1 MSDLKILKHSKDI
14 DIDIDS
20 IFERK
25 IELGAVIQFNLLQ
38 KVLEEFIKRQKSM
51 DDRITD
57 LDTKISFI
65 STGGNEFDLLLQT
78 TENDYNPKFNEGT
91 DKNKDF
97 EKNVLDKFNNENNNL
112 NDNNDKNKD
121 IDINKDNIDFIND
134 EKELTTADNKQTN
147 LYKRLVSRIDRLE
160 YMYREMIKLM
170 KKSNNEMKLS
180 FIDLKTK
187 SLRDHKNNENKINE
201 ISQKLSDIN
210 IFELIKGDNT
220 HNENDNTLINSLEQ
234 KLSERINSLEEK
246 NKSNDDS
253 IYRLKKDFVNLKN
266 LTENISRLTSN
277 NQENYLSLTK
287 DIDSKIKALNTK
299 IDEEINKVKD
309 ICNNNYNENK
319 NEILNKYNELNNR
332 ISNLNNDLNSFNN
345 KINSITQQLGNEK
358 IDELNKE
365 LKNYINNSISDT
377 ENFFKSIINNLNIDD
392 IENNISK
399 IQEELNQNK
408 LLKNDIDLIN
418 NKISDSIEKKL
429 AELDQKV
436 DAQSTDIN
444 MCNDTCNKTVKMVEY
459 LSGQVIETYQPGL
472 DKDGKIGNLNYN
484 NLIKQN
490 VDMTS
495 YMTKELF
502 IEERN
507 KIIKKI
513 EKTLE
518 IESGNYSFIKKLEEK
533 IKSSASENDL
543 KDMEQCLINMLEELN
558 LNLSKK
564 YLDKNEALKS
574 FKYIELQLK
583 QIIETSEMNN
593 KEADNWMLAK
603 KPINSYVCASCES
616 YLGELKNKNIF
627 LPWNKIPLR
636 EEKKYRMGQGFSK
649 MLQLVNMDLLKNADR
664 INNDLTI
671 KDYIEKEKD
680 DDKKVQE
687 NKKLPKIKSQM
698 SLSNLNNNYSMIQHT
713 NDSVEHI
720 DYGLNNSADNVEPVI
735 SQNKKDKNKN
745 HMNSSC
751 YNKMSERDINSIKNV
766 GMKTNYKK
774 INFGFNRTA
783 NSQEPHIMKIVKK
796 LKK

>member
-1 MSDLKILKHSKDI
+1 MSNLKILKHSK

-38 KVLEEFIKRQKSM
+38 KILEEFIKRQKSM
-51 DDRITD
+51 DDKITD
-57 LDTKISFI
+57 LDTKISFL

-78 TENDYNPKFNEGT
+78 SEEDYNLKINEGT
-91 DKNKDF
+91 DKNKDI
-97 EKNVLDKFNNENNNL
+97 ERNILDKVNDENNNQ
-112 NDNNDKNKD
+112 NIDKNKD
-121 IDINKDNIDFIND
+121 IDIDKGNNDFIYD
-134 EKELTTADNKQTN
+134 EKEVTTSDNKHTN
-147 LYKRLVSRIDRLE
+147 LYKKLVSRIDRLE
-160 YMYREMIKLM
+160 YMHREMIKLM

-187 SLRDHKNNENKINE
+187 SQRDHKNNENKINE

-210 IFELIKGDNT
+210 IFDMFKGDNT
-220 HNENDNTLINSLEQ
+220 HNENDKELLNSLEQ
-234 KLSERINSLEEK
+234 KLSERMDNLEEK
-246 NKSNDDS
+246 NKLNDDS

-277 NQENYLSLTK
+277 NQENYLSLSK

-299 IDEEINKVKD
+299 IDEEVNKVKD

-319 NEILNKYNELNNR
+319 NETLKKYNELNNK
-332 ISNLNNDLNSFNN
+332 ISILMGDFNSFDT
-345 KINSITQQLGNEK
+345 KINSMNQLRLGNEK
-358 IDELNKE
+358 IEELNNA
-365 LKNYINNSISDT
+365 LKKYINKSISDT
-377 ENFFKSIINNLNIDD
+377 EKYLKSIINDLNIDE
-392 IENNISK
+392 IKKNISK

-418 NKISDSIEKKL
+418 NKITDTIEKKL

-459 LSGQVIETYQPGL
+459 LSGQVLQTYQPDL
-472 DKDGKIGNLNYN
+472 DKDGKNGILNYN

-490 VDMTS
+490 MDMTS

-543 KDMEQCLINMLEELN
+543 KDMEQCLINMLEELK

-564 YLDKNEALKS
+564 YLDKNDAQKS

-583 QIIETSEMNN
+583 QIIEASETNN

-627 LPWNKIPLR
+627 LPWNKIPIR

-671 KDYIEKEKD
+671 KDNIEKD

-687 NKKLPKIKSQM
+687 NKKLPKIRSQM
-698 SLSNLNNNYSMIQHT
+698 SLSNLYNNYSMIQQT

-720 DYGLNNSADNVEPVI
+720 DYGLNNSADNVEPVT
-735 SQNKKDKNKN
+735 SENKKDKNKN

-751 YNKMSERDINSIKNV
+751 YNKMSERDINNIKNV

-774 INFGFNRTA
+774 MNYGFNKTA
-783 NSQEPHIMKIVKK
+783 NTQEPHIMKIVKK
-796 LKK
+796 VKK

>member
-1 MSDLKILKHSKDI
+1 MSNLKILKHSK

-38 KVLEEFIKRQKSM
+38 KILEEFIKRQKSM
-51 DDRITD
+51 DDKITD
-57 LDTKISFI
+57 LDTKISFL

-78 TENDYNPKFNEGT
+78 SEEDYNLKINEGT
-91 DKNKDF
+91 DKNKDI
-97 EKNVLDKFNNENNNL
+97 ERNILDKVNDENNNQ
-112 NDNNDKNKD
+112 NIDKNKD
-121 IDINKDNIDFIND
+121 IDIDKGNNDFIYD
-134 EKELTTADNKQTN
+134 EKEVTTTDNKHTN
-147 LYKRLVSRIDRLE
+147 LYKKLVSRIDRLE
-160 YMYREMIKLM
+160 YMHREMIKLM

-187 SLRDHKNNENKINE
+187 SQRDHKNNENKINE

-210 IFELIKGDNT
+210 IFDMFKGDNT
-220 HNENDNTLINSLEQ
+220 HNENDKELLNSLEQ
-234 KLSERINSLEEK
+234 KLSERMDNLEEK
-246 NKSNDDS
+246 NKLNDDS

-277 NQENYLSLTK
+277 NQENYLSLSK

-299 IDEEINKVKD
+299 IDEEVNKVKD

-319 NEILNKYNELNNR
+319 NETLKKYNELNNK
-332 ISNLNNDLNSFNN
+332 ISILMGDFNSFDT
-345 KINSITQQLGNEK
+345 KINSMNQLRLGNEK
-358 IDELNKE
+358 IEELNNA
-365 LKNYINNSISDT
+365 LKKYINKSISDT
-377 ENFFKSIINNLNIDD
+377 EKYLKSIINDLNIDE
-392 IENNISK
+392 IKKNISK

-418 NKISDSIEKKL
+418 NKITDTIEKKL

-459 LSGQVIETYQPGL
+459 LSGQVLQTYQPDL
-472 DKDGKIGNLNYN
+472 DKDGKNGILNYN

-490 VDMTS
+490 MDMTS

-518 IESGNYSFIKKLEEK
+518 IESGNYAFIKKLEEK

-543 KDMEQCLINMLEELN
+543 KDMEQCLINMLEELK

-564 YLDKNEALKS
+564 YLDKNDAQKS

-583 QIIETSEMNN
+583 QIIEASETNN

-627 LPWNKIPLR
+627 LPWNKIPIR

-671 KDYIEKEKD
+671 KDNIEKD

-687 NKKLPKIKSQM
+687 NKKLPKIRSQM
-698 SLSNLNNNYSMIQHT
+698 SLSNLYNNYSMIQQT

-720 DYGLNNSADNVEPVI
+720 DYGLNNSADNVEPVTRE
-735 SQNKKDKNKN
+735 NKKDKNKN

-751 YNKMSERDINSIKNV
+751 YNKMSERDINNIKNV

-774 INFGFNRTA
+774 MNYGFNKTA
-783 NSQEPHIMKIVKK
+783 NTQEPHIMKIVKK
-796 LKK
+796 VKK

>member
-1 MSDLKILKHSKDI
+1 MSNLKILKHSK

-57 LDTKISFI
+57 LDTKISFMT
-65 STGGNEFDLLLQT
+65 TGGNEFDLLLQT
-78 TENDYNPKFNEGT
+78 SEEDYKLKFNEGA

-97 EKNVLDKFNNENNNL
+97 EKNILDKVNHENNNL
-112 NDNNDKNKD
+112 NIDNDKNKD
-121 IDINKDNIDFIND
+121 IDKDMNINDFIND
-134 EKELTTADNKQTN
+134 EKDLNTTDNKYSN
-147 LYKRLVSRIDRLE
+147 LYKKLISRIDRLE

-170 KKSNNEMKLS
+170 KKSTNEMKLS

-210 IFELIKGDNT
+210 IFELFKGDNT
-220 HNENDNTLINSLEQ
+220 NNENDNEKLNSVEQ
-234 KLSERINSLEEK
+234 KLSERIDSLEEK
-246 NKSNDDS
+246 YKLNDDS
-253 IYRLKKDFVNLKN
+253 IFRLKKDFVNLKN

-277 NQENYLSLTK
+277 NQENYQNLTK
-287 DIDSKIKALNTK
+287 DIDSRIKALNTK

-309 ICNNNYNENK
+309 ICDNNYNENK
-319 NEILNKYNELNNR
+319 NEILKKY
-332 ISNLNNDLNSFNN
+332 NDLNTKIANLTNDFNEFN
-345 KINSITQQLGNEK
+345 DRINSITQLQLENEK
-358 IDELNKE
+358 INELNNE
-365 LKNYINNSISDT
+365 LKNYLNKSLSDT
-377 ENFFKSIINNLNIDD
+377 EIYLKSIINNLNIDD
-392 IENNISK
+392 IKNNISK

-408 LLKNDIDLIN
+408 LLKNDMELIN

-459 LSGQVIETYQPGL
+459 LSGQVIQTYKSDL
-472 DKDGKIGNLNYN
+472 DKDGKSGNF

-490 VDMTS
+490 MDMAS

-518 IESGNYSFIKKLEEK
+518 IESGNYAFIKKLEEK
-533 IKSSASENDL
+533 LKTSASENDL
-543 KDMEQCLINMLEELN
+543 KDMEQCLIKMLEELKI
-558 LNLSKK
+558 NLSKK
-564 YLDKNEALKS
+564 YLDKNEAQKN

-583 QIIETSEMNN
+583 QIIEAGEMNN

-627 LPWNKIPLR
+627 LPWNKIPVR

-671 KDYIEKEKD
+671 KDYIEKD
-680 DDKKVQE
+680 DDKKIQD

-698 SLSNLNNNYSMIQHT
+698 SLNNPYNDYSMIQQT
-713 NDSVEHI
+713 NDSAEHI
-720 DYGLNNSADNVEPVI
+720 NYGLNNSADNMEPMT
-735 SQNKKDKNKN
+735 SENKKDKKN
-745 HMNSSC
+745 YMNSSC
-751 YNKMSERDINSIKNV
+751 YNKMSDREINNIKNV
-766 GMKTNYKK
+766 GMKTNYK
-774 INFGFNRTA
+774 IMSYGFNKT
-783 NSQEPHIMKIVKK
+783 NTQEPHIMKIVKK
-796 LKK
+796 AKK

>member
-1 MSDLKILKHSKDI
+1 MSNLKILKHSK

-38 KVLEEFIKRQKSM
+38 KILEEFIKRQKSM
-51 DDRITD
+51 DDKITD
-57 LDTKISFI
+57 LDTKISFL

-78 TENDYNPKFNEGT
+78 SEEDYNLKINEGT
-91 DKNKDF
+91 DKNKDI
-97 EKNVLDKFNNENNNL
+97 ERNILDKVNDENNNQ
-112 NDNNDKNKD
+112 NIDKNKD
-121 IDINKDNIDFIND
+121 IDIDKGNNDFIYD
-134 EKELTTADNKQTN
+134 EKEVTTTDNKHTN
-147 LYKRLVSRIDRLE
+147 LYKKLVSRIDRLE
-160 YMYREMIKLM
+160 YMHREMIKLM

-187 SLRDHKNNENKINE
+187 SQRDHKNNENKINE

-210 IFELIKGDNT
+210 IFDMFKGDNT
-220 HNENDNTLINSLEQ
+220 HNENDKELLNSLEQ
-234 KLSERINSLEEK
+234 KLSERMDNLEEK
-246 NKSNDDS
+246 NKLNDDS

-277 NQENYLSLTK
+277 NQENYLSLSK

-299 IDEEINKVKD
+299 LDEEVNKVKD

-319 NEILNKYNELNNR
+319 NETLKKYNELNNK
-332 ISNLNNDLNSFNN
+332 ISILMGDFNSFDT
-345 KINSITQQLGNEK
+345 KINSMNQLRLGNEK
-358 IDELNKE
+358 IEELNNA
-365 LKNYINNSISDT
+365 LKKYINKSISDT
-377 ENFFKSIINNLNIDD
+377 EKYLKSIINDLNIDE
-392 IENNISK
+392 IKKNISK

-418 NKISDSIEKKL
+418 NKITDTIEKKL

-459 LSGQVIETYQPGL
+459 LSGQVLQTYQPDL
-472 DKDGKIGNLNYN
+472 DKDGKNGILNYN

-490 VDMTS
+490 MDMTS

-518 IESGNYSFIKKLEEK
+518 IESGNYAFIKKLEEK

-543 KDMEQCLINMLEELN
+543 KDMEQCLINMLEELK

-564 YLDKNEALKS
+564 YLDKNDAQKS

-583 QIIETSEMNN
+583 QIIEASETNN

-627 LPWNKIPLR
+627 LPWNKIPIR

-671 KDYIEKEKD
+671 KDNIEKD

-687 NKKLPKIKSQM
+687 NKKLPKIRSQM
-698 SLSNLNNNYSMIQHT
+698 SLSNLYNNYSMIQQT

-720 DYGLNNSADNVEPVI
+720 DYGLNNSADNVEPVTRE
-735 SQNKKDKNKN
+735 NKKDKNKN

-751 YNKMSERDINSIKNV
+751 YNKMSERDINNIKNV

-774 INFGFNRTA
+774 MNYGFNKTA
-783 NSQEPHIMKIVKK
+783 NTQEPHIMKIVKK
-796 LKK
+796 VKK

>member
-1 MSDLKILKHSKDI
+1 MSNLKILKHSK

-38 KVLEEFIKRQKSM
+38 KILEEFIKRQKSM
-51 DDRITD
+51 DDKITD
-57 LDTKISFI
+57 LDTKISFL

-78 TENDYNPKFNEGT
+78 SEEDYNLKINEGT
-91 DKNKDF
+91 DKNKDI
-97 EKNVLDKFNNENNNL
+97 ERNILDKVNDENNNQ
-112 NDNNDKNKD
+112 NIDKNKD
-121 IDINKDNIDFIND
+121 IDIDKGNNDFIYD
-134 EKELTTADNKQTN
+134 EKEVTTTDNKHTN
-147 LYKRLVSRIDRLE
+147 LYKKLVSRIDRLE
-160 YMYREMIKLM
+160 YMHREMIKLM

-187 SLRDHKNNENKINE
+187 SQRDHKNNENKINE

-210 IFELIKGDNT
+210 IFDMFKGDNT
-220 HNENDNTLINSLEQ
+220 HNENDKELLNSLEQ
-234 KLSERINSLEEK
+234 KLSERMDNLEEK
-246 NKSNDDS
+246 NKLNDDS

-277 NQENYLSLTK
+277 NQENYLSLSK

-299 IDEEINKVKD
+299 IDEEVNKVKD

-319 NEILNKYNELNNR
+319 NETLKKYNELNNK
-332 ISNLNNDLNSFNN
+332 ISILMGDFNSFDT
-345 KINSITQQLGNEK
+345 KINSMNQLRLGNEK
-358 IDELNKE
+358 IEELNNA
-365 LKNYINNSISDT
+365 LKKYINKSISDT
-377 ENFFKSIINNLNIDD
+377 EKYLKSIINDLNIDE
-392 IENNISK
+392 IKKNISK

-418 NKISDSIEKKL
+418 NKITDTIEKKL

-459 LSGQVIETYQPGL
+459 LSGQVLQTYQPDL
-472 DKDGKIGNLNYN
+472 DKDGKNGILNYN

-490 VDMTS
+490 MDMTS

-518 IESGNYSFIKKLEEK
+518 IESGNYAFIKKLEEK

-543 KDMEQCLINMLEELN
+543 KDMEQCLINMLEELK

-564 YLDKNEALKS
+564 YLDKNDAQKS

-583 QIIETSEMNN
+583 QIIEASETNN

-627 LPWNKIPLR
+627 LPWNKIPIR

-671 KDYIEKEKD
+671 KDNVEKD

-687 NKKLPKIKSQM
+687 NKKLPKIRSQM
-698 SLSNLNNNYSMIQHT
+698 SLSNLYNNYSMIQQT

-720 DYGLNNSADNVEPVI
+720 DYGLNNSADNVEPVTRE
-735 SQNKKDKNKN
+735 NKKDKNKN

-751 YNKMSERDINSIKNV
+751 YNKMSERDINNIKNV

-774 INFGFNRTA
+774 MNYGFNKTA
-783 NSQEPHIMKIVKK
+783 NTQEPHIMKIVKK
-796 LKK
+796 VKK

>member
-1 MSDLKILKHSKDI
+1 MSDLKILKHSKE
-14 DIDIDS
+14 IDIDS

-57 LDTKISFI
+57 LDTKISFL
-65 STGGNEFDLLLQT
+65 STGGNEFDLLLQNS
-78 TENDYNPKFNEGT
+78 EEDYNHKFNDGS

-97 EKNVLDKFNNENNNL
+97 EKNILDKVNTENNNL
-112 NDNNDKNKD
+112 NIDKNKD
-121 IDINKDNIDFIND
+121 IDKDKDKDNNDFIYD
-134 EKELTTADNKQTN
+134 EKEATTTDNKRTN
-147 LYKRLVSRIDRLE
+147 LYKKLVSRIDRLE
-160 YMYREMIKLM
+160 YLYREMIKLM

-210 IFELIKGDNT
+210 IFELFKGDNA
-220 HNENDNTLINSLEQ
+220 HNENDKELLNSLEQ
-234 KLSERINSLEEK
+234 KLTERMDSLEEK
-246 NKSNDDS
+246 NKLNDDS

-277 NQENYLSLTK
+277 NQENYLNLTK

-299 IDEEINKVKD
+299 IDEEVNKVKD
-309 ICNNNYNENK
+309 ISNNNYNENK
-319 NEILNKYNELNNR
+319 NEILKKYNELNNK
-332 ISNLNNDLNSFNN
+332 ISNLTDDFKSFND
-345 KINSITQQLGNEK
+345 KINSINQLLLGNDK
-358 IDELNKE
+358 INELNNDI
-365 LKNYINNSISDT
+365 KNYINKSISDT
-377 ENFFKSIINNLNIDD
+377 ETYLKSIINNLNIDD
-392 IENNISK
+392 IKNSISK

-436 DAQSTDIN
+436 DVQSTDIN

-518 IESGNYSFIKKLEEK
+518 IESGNYAFIKKLEEK

-564 YLDKNEALKS
+564 YLDKNEAQKS

-583 QIIETSEMNN
+583 QIIEASEMNN

-720 DYGLNNSADNVEPVI
+720 DYGLNNSADNVEPVT
-735 SQNKKDKNKN
+735 SENKKDKNKN

>member
-1 MSDLKILKHSKDI
+1 MSNLKILKHSK

-57 LDTKISFI
+57 LDTKISFMT
-65 STGGNEFDLLLQT
+65 TGGNEFDLLLQT
-78 TENDYNPKFNEGT
+78 SEEDYKLKFNEGA

-97 EKNVLDKFNNENNNL
+97 EKNILDKVNHENNNL
-112 NDNNDKNKD
+112 NIDNDKNKD
-121 IDINKDNIDFIND
+121 IDKDMNINDFIND
-134 EKELTTADNKQTN
+134 EKDLNTTDNKYSN
-147 LYKRLVSRIDRLE
+147 LYKKLISRIDRLE

-170 KKSNNEMKLS
+170 KKSTNEMKLS

-210 IFELIKGDNT
+210 VFELFKGDNT
-220 HNENDNTLINSLEQ
+220 NNENDNEKLNSVEQ
-234 KLSERINSLEEK
+234 KLSERIDSLEEK
-246 NKSNDDS
+246 NKLNDDS
-253 IYRLKKDFVNLKN
+253 IFRLKKDFVNLKN

-277 NQENYLSLTK
+277 NQENYQNLTK
-287 DIDSKIKALNTK
+287 DIDSRIKALNTK

-309 ICNNNYNENK
+309 ICDNNYNENK
-319 NEILNKYNELNNR
+319 NEILKKY
-332 ISNLNNDLNSFNN
+332 NDLNTKIANLTNDFNEFN
-345 KINSITQQLGNEK
+345 DRINSITQLQLENEK
-358 IDELNKE
+358 INELNNE
-365 LKNYINNSISDT
+365 LKNYLNKSLSDT
-377 ENFFKSIINNLNIDD
+377 EIYLKSIINNLNIDD
-392 IENNISK
+392 IKNNISK

-408 LLKNDIDLIN
+408 LLKNDIELIN

-459 LSGQVIETYQPGL
+459 LSGQVIQTYKSDL
-472 DKDGKIGNLNYN
+472 DKDGKSGNF

-490 VDMTS
+490 MDMAS

-518 IESGNYSFIKKLEEK
+518 IESGNYAFIKKLEEK
-533 IKSSASENDL
+533 LKTSASENDL
-543 KDMEQCLINMLEELN
+543 KDMEQCLIKMLEELKI
-558 LNLSKK
+558 NLSKK
-564 YLDKNEALKS
+564 YLDKNEAQKN

-583 QIIETSEMNN
+583 QIIEAGEMNN

-627 LPWNKIPLR
+627 LPWNKIPVR

-671 KDYIEKEKD
+671 KDYIEKD
-680 DDKKVQE
+680 DDKKIQD

-698 SLSNLNNNYSMIQHT
+698 SLNNPYNDYSMIQQT
-713 NDSVEHI
+713 NDSAEHI
-720 DYGLNNSADNVEPVI
+720 NYGLNNSADNMEPMT
-735 SQNKKDKNKN
+735 SENKKDKKN
-745 HMNSSC
+745 YMNSSC
-751 YNKMSERDINSIKNV
+751 YNKMSDREINNIKNV
-766 GMKTNYKK
+766 GMKTNYK
-774 INFGFNRTA
+774 IMSYGFNKT
-783 NSQEPHIMKIVKK
+783 NTQEPHIMKIVKK
-796 LKK
+796 AKK

>member
-1 MSDLKILKHSKDI
+1 MSNLKILKHSK

-57 LDTKISFI
+57 LDTKISFMT
-65 STGGNEFDLLLQT
+65 TGGNEFDLLLQT
-78 TENDYNPKFNEGT
+78 SEEDYKLKFNEGA

-97 EKNVLDKFNNENNNL
+97 EKNILDKVNHENNNL
-112 NDNNDKNKD
+112 NIDNDKNKD
-121 IDINKDNIDFIND
+121 IDKDMNINDFIND
-134 EKELTTADNKQTN
+134 EKDLNTTDNKYSN
-147 LYKRLVSRIDRLE
+147 LYKKLISRIDRLE

-170 KKSNNEMKLS
+170 KKSTNEMKLS

-210 IFELIKGDNT
+210 VFELFKGDNT
-220 HNENDNTLINSLEQ
+220 NNENDNEKLNSVEQ
-234 KLSERINSLEEK
+234 KLSERIDSLEEK
-246 NKSNDDS
+246 NKLNDDS
-253 IYRLKKDFVNLKN
+253 IFRLKKDFVNLKN

-277 NQENYLSLTK
+277 NQENYQNLTK
-287 DIDSKIKALNTK
+287 DIDSRIKALNTK

-309 ICNNNYNENK
+309 ICDNNYNENK
-319 NEILNKYNELNNR
+319 NEILKKY
-332 ISNLNNDLNSFNN
+332 NDLNTKIANLTNDFNEFN
-345 KINSITQQLGNEK
+345 DRINSITQLQLENEK
-358 IDELNKE
+358 INELNNE
-365 LKNYINNSISDT
+365 LKNYLNKSLSDT
-377 ENFFKSIINNLNIDD
+377 EIYLKSIINNLNIDD
-392 IENNISK
+392 IKNNISK

-408 LLKNDIDLIN
+408 LLKNDMELIN

-459 LSGQVIETYQPGL
+459 LSGQVIQTYKSDL
-472 DKDGKIGNLNYN
+472 DKDGKSGNF

-490 VDMTS
+490 MDMAS

-518 IESGNYSFIKKLEEK
+518 IESGNYAFIKKLEEK
-533 IKSSASENDL
+533 LKTSASENDL
-543 KDMEQCLINMLEELN
+543 KDMEQCLIKMLEELKI
-558 LNLSKK
+558 NLSKK
-564 YLDKNEALKS
+564 YLDKNEAQKN

-583 QIIETSEMNN
+583 QIIEAGEMNN

-627 LPWNKIPLR
+627 LPWNKIPVR

-671 KDYIEKEKD
+671 KDYIEKD
-680 DDKKVQE
+680 DDKKIQD

-698 SLSNLNNNYSMIQHT
+698 SLNNPYNDYSMIQQT
-713 NDSVEHI
+713 NDSAEHI
-720 DYGLNNSADNVEPVI
+720 NYGLNNSADNMEPMT
-735 SQNKKDKNKN
+735 SENKKDKKN
-745 HMNSSC
+745 YMNSSC
-751 YNKMSERDINSIKNV
+751 YNKMSDREINNIKNV
-766 GMKTNYKK
+766 GMKTNYK
-774 INFGFNRTA
+774 IMSYGFNKT
-783 NSQEPHIMKIVKK
+783 NTQEPHIMKIVKK
-796 LKK
+796 AKK

>member
-1 MSDLKILKHSKDI
+1 MSNLKILKHSK

-38 KVLEEFIKRQKSM
+38 KILEEFIKRQKSM
-51 DDRITD
+51 DDKITD
-57 LDTKISFI
+57 LDTKISFL

-78 TENDYNPKFNEGT
+78 SEEDYNLKINEGT
-91 DKNKDF
+91 DKNKDI
-97 EKNVLDKFNNENNNL
+97 ERNILDKVNDENNNQ
-112 NDNNDKNKD
+112 NIDKNKD
-121 IDINKDNIDFIND
+121 IDIDKGNNDFIYD
-134 EKELTTADNKQTN
+134 EKEVTTTDNKHTN
-147 LYKRLVSRIDRLE
+147 LYKKLVSRIDRLE
-160 YMYREMIKLM
+160 YMHREMIKLM

-187 SLRDHKNNENKINE
+187 SQRDHKNNENKINE

-210 IFELIKGDNT
+210 IFDMFKGDNT
-220 HNENDNTLINSLEQ
+220 HNENDKELLNSLEQ
-234 KLSERINSLEEK
+234 KLSERMDNLEEK
-246 NKSNDDS
+246 NKLNDDS

-277 NQENYLSLTK
+277 NQENYLSLSK

-299 IDEEINKVKD
+299 IDEEVNKVKD

-319 NEILNKYNELNNR
+319 NETLKKYNELNNK
-332 ISNLNNDLNSFNN
+332 ISILMGDFNSFDT
-345 KINSITQQLGNEK
+345 KINSMNQLRLGNEK
-358 IDELNKE
+358 IEELNNA
-365 LKNYINNSISDT
+365 LKKYINKSISDT
-377 ENFFKSIINNLNIDD
+377 EKYLKSIINDLNIDE
-392 IENNISK
+392 IKKNISK

-418 NKISDSIEKKL
+418 NKITDTIEKKL

-459 LSGQVIETYQPGL
+459 LSGQVLQTYQPDL
-472 DKDGKIGNLNYN
+472 DKDGKNGILNYN

-490 VDMTS
+490 MDMTS

-518 IESGNYSFIKKLEEK
+518 IESGNYAFIKKLEEK

-543 KDMEQCLINMLEELN
+543 KDMEQCLINMLEELK

-564 YLDKNEALKS
+564 YLDKNDAQKS

-583 QIIETSEMNN
+583 QIIEASETNN

-627 LPWNKIPLR
+627 LPWNKIPIR

-671 KDYIEKEKD
+671 KDNIEKN

-687 NKKLPKIKSQM
+687 NKKLPKIRSQM
-698 SLSNLNNNYSMIQHT
+698 SLSNLYNNYSMIQQT

-720 DYGLNNSADNVEPVI
+720 DYGLNNSADNVEPVT
-735 SQNKKDKNKN
+735 SENKKDKNKN

-751 YNKMSERDINSIKNV
+751 YNKMSERDINNIKNV

-774 INFGFNRTA
+774 MNYGFNKTA
-783 NSQEPHIMKIVKK
+783 NTQEPHIMKIVKK
-796 LKK
+796 VKK

>member
-1 MSDLKILKHSKDI
+1 MSNLKILKHSK

-57 LDTKISFI
+57 LDTKISFMT
-65 STGGNEFDLLLQT
+65 TGGNEFDLLLQT
-78 TENDYNPKFNEGT
+78 SEEDYKLKFNEGA

-97 EKNVLDKFNNENNNL
+97 EKNILDKVNHENNNL
-112 NDNNDKNKD
+112 NIDNDKNKD
-121 IDINKDNIDFIND
+121 IDKDMNINDFIND
-134 EKELTTADNKQTN
+134 EKDLNTTDNKYSN
-147 LYKRLVSRIDRLE
+147 LYKKLISRIDKLE

-170 KKSNNEMKLS
+170 KKSTNEMKLS

-210 IFELIKGDNT
+210 VFELFKGDNT
-220 HNENDNTLINSLEQ
+220 NNENDNVKLNSVEQ
-234 KLSERINSLEEK
+234 KLSERIDSLEEK
-246 NKSNDDS
+246 NKLNDDS
-253 IYRLKKDFVNLKN
+253 IFRLKKDFVNLKN

-277 NQENYLSLTK
+277 NQENYQNLTK
-287 DIDSKIKALNTK
+287 DIDSRIKALNTK

-309 ICNNNYNENK
+309 ICDNNYNENK
-319 NEILNKYNELNNR
+319 NEILKKY
-332 ISNLNNDLNSFNN
+332 NDLNTKIANLTNDFNEFN
-345 KINSITQQLGNEK
+345 DRINSITQLQLENEK
-358 IDELNKE
+358 INELNNE
-365 LKNYINNSISDT
+365 LKNYLNKSLSDT
-377 ENFFKSIINNLNIDD
+377 EIYLKSIINNLNIDD
-392 IENNISK
+392 IKNNISK

-408 LLKNDIDLIN
+408 LLKNDIELIN

-459 LSGQVIETYQPGL
+459 LSGQVIQTYKSDL
-472 DKDGKIGNLNYN
+472 DKDGKSGNF

-490 VDMTS
+490 MDMAS

-518 IESGNYSFIKKLEEK
+518 IESGNYAFIKKLEEK
-533 IKSSASENDL
+533 LKTSASENDL
-543 KDMEQCLINMLEELN
+543 KDMEQCLIKMLEELKI
-558 LNLSKK
+558 NLSKK
-564 YLDKNEALKS
+564 YLDKNEAQKN

-583 QIIETSEMNN
+583 QIIEAGEMNN

-627 LPWNKIPLR
+627 LPWNKIPVR

-671 KDYIEKEKD
+671 KDYIEKD
-680 DDKKVQE
+680 DDKKIQD

-698 SLSNLNNNYSMIQHT
+698 SLNNPYNDYSMIQQT
-713 NDSVEHI
+713 NDSAEHI
-720 DYGLNNSADNVEPVI
+720 NYGLNNSADNMEPMT
-735 SQNKKDKNKN
+735 SENKKDKKN
-745 HMNSSC
+745 YMNSSC
-751 YNKMSERDINSIKNV
+751 YNKMSDREINNIKNV
-766 GMKTNYKK
+766 GMKTNYK
-774 INFGFNRTA
+774 IMSYGFNKT
-783 NSQEPHIMKIVKK
+783 NTQEPHIMKIVKK
-796 LKK
+796 AKK

>member
-1 MSDLKILKHSKDI
+1 MSNLKILKHSK

-57 LDTKISFI
+57 LDTKISFMT
-65 STGGNEFDLLLQT
+65 TGGNEFDLLLQT
-78 TENDYNPKFNEGT
+78 SEEDYKLKFNEGA

-97 EKNVLDKFNNENNNL
+97 EKNILDKVNHENNNL
-112 NDNNDKNKD
+112 NIDNDKNKD
-121 IDINKDNIDFIND
+121 IDKDMNINDFIND
-134 EKELTTADNKQTN
+134 EKDLNTTDNKYSN
-147 LYKRLVSRIDRLE
+147 LYKKLISRIDRLE

-170 KKSNNEMKLS
+170 KKSTNEMKLS

-210 IFELIKGDNT
+210 IFELFKGDNT
-220 HNENDNTLINSLEQ
+220 NNENDNEKLNSVEQ
-234 KLSERINSLEEK
+234 KLSERIDSLEEK
-246 NKSNDDS
+246 NKLNDDS
-253 IYRLKKDFVNLKN
+253 IFRLKKDFVNLKN

-277 NQENYLSLTK
+277 NQENYQNLTK
-287 DIDSKIKALNTK
+287 DIDSRIKALNTK

-309 ICNNNYNENK
+309 ICDNNYNENK
-319 NEILNKYNELNNR
+319 NEILKKY
-332 ISNLNNDLNSFNN
+332 NDLNTKIANLTNDFNEFN
-345 KINSITQQLGNEK
+345 DRINSITQLQLENEK
-358 IDELNKE
+358 INELNNE
-365 LKNYINNSISDT
+365 LKNYLNKSLSDT
-377 ENFFKSIINNLNIDD
+377 EIYLKSIINNLNIDD
-392 IENNISK
+392 IKNNISK

-408 LLKNDIDLIN
+408 LLKNDIELIN

-459 LSGQVIETYQPGL
+459 LSGQVIQTYKSDL
-472 DKDGKIGNLNYN
+472 DKDGKSGNF

-490 VDMTS
+490 KDMAS

-518 IESGNYSFIKKLEEK
+518 IESGNYAFIKKLEEK
-533 IKSSASENDL
+533 LKTSASENDL
-543 KDMEQCLINMLEELN
+543 KDMEQCLMKMLEELKI
-558 LNLSKK
+558 NLSKK
-564 YLDKNEALKS
+564 YLDKNEAQKN

-583 QIIETSEMNN
+583 QIIEAGEMNN

-627 LPWNKIPLR
+627 LPWNKIPVR

-671 KDYIEKEKD
+671 KDYIEKD
-680 DDKKVQE
+680 DDKKIQD

-698 SLSNLNNNYSMIQHT
+698 SLNNPYNDYSMIQQT
-713 NDSVEHI
+713 NDSAEHI
-720 DYGLNNSADNVEPVI
+720 NYGLNNSADNMEPMT
-735 SQNKKDKNKN
+735 SENKKDKKN
-745 HMNSSC
+745 YMNSSC
-751 YNKMSERDINSIKNV
+751 YNKMSDREINNIKNV
-766 GMKTNYKK
+766 GMKTNYK
-774 INFGFNRTA
+774 IMSYGFNKT
-783 NSQEPHIMKIVKK
+783 NTQEPHIMKIVKK
-796 LKK
+796 AKK

>member
-1 MSDLKILKHSKDI
+1 MLFYQNDK
-14 DIDIDS
+14 
-20 IFERK
+20 
-25 IELGAVIQFNLLQ
+25 
-38 KVLEEFIKRQKSM
+38 
-51 DDRITD
+51 ITD
-57 LDTKISFI
+57 LDTKISFL

-78 TENDYNPKFNEGT
+78 SEEDYNLKINEGT
-91 DKNKDF
+91 DKNKDI
-97 EKNVLDKFNNENNNL
+97 ERNILDKVNDENNNQ
-112 NDNNDKNKD
+112 NIDKNKD
-121 IDINKDNIDFIND
+121 IDIDKGNNDFIYD
-134 EKELTTADNKQTN
+134 EKEVTTTDNKHTN
-147 LYKRLVSRIDRLE
+147 LYKKLVSRIDRLE
-160 YMYREMIKLM
+160 YMHREMIKLM

-187 SLRDHKNNENKINE
+187 SQRDHKNNENKINE

-210 IFELIKGDNT
+210 IFDMFKGDNT
-220 HNENDNTLINSLEQ
+220 HNENDKELLNSLEQ
-234 KLSERINSLEEK
+234 KLSERMDNLEEK
-246 NKSNDDS
+246 NKLNDDS

-277 NQENYLSLTK
+277 NQENYLSLSK

-299 IDEEINKVKD
+299 LDEEVNKVKD

-319 NEILNKYNELNNR
+319 NETLKKYNELNNK
-332 ISNLNNDLNSFNN
+332 ISILMGDFNSFDT
-345 KINSITQQLGNEK
+345 KINSMNQLRLGNEK
-358 IDELNKE
+358 IEELNNA
-365 LKNYINNSISDT
+365 LKKYINKSISDT
-377 ENFFKSIINNLNIDD
+377 EKYLKSIINDLNIDE
-392 IENNISK
+392 IKKNISK

-418 NKISDSIEKKL
+418 NKITDTIEKKL

-459 LSGQVIETYQPGL
+459 LSGQVLQTYQPDL
-472 DKDGKIGNLNYN
+472 DKDGKNGILNYN

-490 VDMTS
+490 MDMTS

-518 IESGNYSFIKKLEEK
+518 IESGNYAFIKKLEEK

-543 KDMEQCLINMLEELN
+543 KDMEQCLINMLEELK

-564 YLDKNEALKS
+564 YLDKNDAQKS

-583 QIIETSEMNN
+583 QIIEASETNN

-627 LPWNKIPLR
+627 LPWNKIPIR

-671 KDYIEKEKD
+671 KDNIEKD

-687 NKKLPKIKSQM
+687 NKKLPKIRSQM
-698 SLSNLNNNYSMIQHT
+698 SLSNLYNNYSMIQQT

-720 DYGLNNSADNVEPVI
+720 DYGLNNSADNVEPVTRE
-735 SQNKKDKNKN
+735 NKKDKNKN

-751 YNKMSERDINSIKNV
+751 YNKMSERDINNIKNV

-774 INFGFNRTA
+774 MNYGFNKTA
-783 NSQEPHIMKIVKK
+783 NTQEPHIMKIVKK
-796 LKK
+796 VKK

>member
-1 MSDLKILKHSKDI
+1 MSNLKILKHSK

-38 KVLEEFIKRQKSM
+38 KILEEFIKRQKSM
-51 DDRITD
+51 DDKITD
-57 LDTKISFI
+57 LDTKISFL

-78 TENDYNPKFNEGT
+78 SEEDYNLKINEGT
-91 DKNKDF
+91 DKNKDI
-97 EKNVLDKFNNENNNL
+97 ERNILDKVNDENNNQ
-112 NDNNDKNKD
+112 NIDKNKD
-121 IDINKDNIDFIND
+121 IDIDKGNNDFIYD
-134 EKELTTADNKQTN
+134 EKEVTTTDNKHTN
-147 LYKRLVSRIDRLE
+147 LYKKLVSRIDRLE
-160 YMYREMIKLM
+160 YMHREMIKLM

-187 SLRDHKNNENKINE
+187 SQRDHKNNENKINE

-210 IFELIKGDNT
+210 IFDMFKGDNT
-220 HNENDNTLINSLEQ
+220 HNENDKELLNSLEQ
-234 KLSERINSLEEK
+234 KLSERMDNLEEK
-246 NKSNDDS
+246 NKLNDDS

-277 NQENYLSLTK
+277 NQENYLSLSK

-299 IDEEINKVKD
+299 IDEEVNKVKD

-319 NEILNKYNELNNR
+319 NETLKKYNELNNK
-332 ISNLNNDLNSFNN
+332 ISILMGDFNSFDT
-345 KINSITQQLGNEK
+345 KINSMNQLRLGNEK
-358 IDELNKE
+358 IEELNNA
-365 LKNYINNSISDT
+365 LKKYINKSISDT
-377 ENFFKSIINNLNIDD
+377 EKYLKSIINDLNIDE
-392 IENNISK
+392 IKKNISK

-418 NKISDSIEKKL
+418 NKITDTIEKKL

-459 LSGQVIETYQPGL
+459 LSGQVLQTYQPDL
-472 DKDGKIGNLNYN
+472 DKDGKNGILNYN

-490 VDMTS
+490 MDMTS

-518 IESGNYSFIKKLEEK
+518 IESGNYAFIKKLEEK

-543 KDMEQCLINMLEELN
+543 KDMEQCLINMLEELK

-564 YLDKNEALKS
+564 YLDKNDAQKS

-583 QIIETSEMNN
+583 QIIEASETNN

-627 LPWNKIPLR
+627 LPWNKIPIR

-671 KDYIEKEKD
+671 KDNIEKD

-687 NKKLPKIKSQM
+687 NKKLPKIRSQM
-698 SLSNLNNNYSMIQHT
+698 SLSNLYNNYSMIQQT

-720 DYGLNNSADNVEPVI
+720 DYGLNNSADNVEPVT
-735 SQNKKDKNKN
+735 SENKKDKNKN

-751 YNKMSERDINSIKNV
+751 YNKMSERDINNIKNV

-774 INFGFNRTA
+774 MNYGFNKTA
-783 NSQEPHIMKIVKK
+783 NTQEPHIMKIVKK
-796 LKK
+796 VKK

>member
-1 MSDLKILKHSKDI
+1 MSNLKILKHSK

-38 KVLEEFIKRQKSM
+38 KILEEFIKRQKSM
-51 DDRITD
+51 DDKITD
-57 LDTKISFI
+57 LDTKISFL

-78 TENDYNPKFNEGT
+78 SEEDYNLKINEGT
-91 DKNKDF
+91 DKNKDI
-97 EKNVLDKFNNENNNL
+97 ERNILDKVNDENNNQ
-112 NDNNDKNKD
+112 NIDKNKD
-121 IDINKDNIDFIND
+121 IDIDKGNNDFIYD
-134 EKELTTADNKQTN
+134 EKEVSTTDNKHTN
-147 LYKRLVSRIDRLE
+147 LYKKLVSRIDRLE
-160 YMYREMIKLM
+160 YMHREMIKLM

-187 SLRDHKNNENKINE
+187 SQRDHKNNENKINE

-210 IFELIKGDNT
+210 IFDMFKGDNT
-220 HNENDNTLINSLEQ
+220 HNENDKELLNSLEQ
-234 KLSERINSLEEK
+234 KLSERMDNLEEK
-246 NKSNDDS
+246 NKLNDDS

-277 NQENYLSLTK
+277 NQENYLSLSK

-299 IDEEINKVKD
+299 IDEEVNKVKD

-319 NEILNKYNELNNR
+319 NETLKKYNELNNK
-332 ISNLNNDLNSFNN
+332 ISILMGDFNSFDT
-345 KINSITQQLGNEK
+345 KINSMNQLRLGNEK
-358 IDELNKE
+358 IEELNNA
-365 LKNYINNSISDT
+365 LKKYINKSISDT
-377 ENFFKSIINNLNIDD
+377 EKYLKSIINDLNIDE
-392 IENNISK
+392 IKKNISK

-418 NKISDSIEKKL
+418 NKITDTIEKKL

-459 LSGQVIETYQPGL
+459 LSGQVLQTYQPDL
-472 DKDGKIGNLNYN
+472 DKDGKNGILNYN

-490 VDMTS
+490 MDMTS

-518 IESGNYSFIKKLEEK
+518 IESGNYAFIKKLEEK

-543 KDMEQCLINMLEELN
+543 KDMEQCLINMLEELK

-564 YLDKNEALKS
+564 YLDKNDAQKS

-583 QIIETSEMNN
+583 QIIEASETNN

-627 LPWNKIPLR
+627 LPWNKIPIR

-671 KDYIEKEKD
+671 KDNIEKD

-687 NKKLPKIKSQM
+687 NKKLPKIRSQM
-698 SLSNLNNNYSMIQHT
+698 SLSNLYNNYSMIQQT

-720 DYGLNNSADNVEPVI
+720 DYGLNNSADNVEPVTRE
-735 SQNKKDKNKN
+735 NKKDKNKN

-751 YNKMSERDINSIKNV
+751 YNKMSERDINNIKNV

-774 INFGFNRTA
+774 MNYGFNKTA
-783 NSQEPHIMKIVKK
+783 NTQEPHIMKIVKK
-796 LKK
+796 VKK

>member
-1 MSDLKILKHSKDI
+1 MSNLKILKHSK

-38 KVLEEFIKRQKSM
+38 KILEEFIKRQKSM
-51 DDRITD
+51 DDKITD
-57 LDTKISFI
+57 LDTKISFL

-78 TENDYNPKFNEGT
+78 SEEDYNLKINEGT
-91 DKNKDF
+91 DKNKDI
-97 EKNVLDKFNNENNNL
+97 ERNILDKVNDENNNQ
-112 NDNNDKNKD
+112 NIDKNKD
-121 IDINKDNIDFIND
+121 IDIDKGNNDFIYD
-134 EKELTTADNKQTN
+134 EKEVTTTDNKHTN
-147 LYKRLVSRIDRLE
+147 LYKKLVSRIDRLE
-160 YMYREMIKLM
+160 YMHREMIKLM

-187 SLRDHKNNENKINE
+187 SQRDHKNNENKINE

-210 IFELIKGDNT
+210 IFDMFKGDNT
-220 HNENDNTLINSLEQ
+220 HNENDKELLNSLEQ
-234 KLSERINSLEEK
+234 KLSERMDNLEEK
-246 NKSNDDS
+246 NKLNDDS

-277 NQENYLSLTK
+277 NQENYLSLSK

-299 IDEEINKVKD
+299 IDEEVNKVKD

-319 NEILNKYNELNNR
+319 NETLKKYNELNNK
-332 ISNLNNDLNSFNN
+332 ISILMGDFNSFDT
-345 KINSITQQLGNEK
+345 KINSMNQLRLGNEK
-358 IDELNKE
+358 IEELNNA
-365 LKNYINNSISDT
+365 LKKYINKSISDT
-377 ENFFKSIINNLNIDD
+377 EKYLKSIINDLNIDE
-392 IENNISK
+392 IKKNISK

-418 NKISDSIEKKL
+418 NKITDTIEKKL

-459 LSGQVIETYQPGL
+459 LSGQVLQTYQPDL
-472 DKDGKIGNLNYN
+472 DKDGKNGILNYN

-490 VDMTS
+490 MDMTS

-543 KDMEQCLINMLEELN
+543 KDMEQCLINMLEELK

-564 YLDKNEALKS
+564 YLDKNDAQKS

-583 QIIETSEMNN
+583 QIIEASETNN

-627 LPWNKIPLR
+627 LPWNKIPIR

-671 KDYIEKEKD
+671 KDNIEKD

-687 NKKLPKIKSQM
+687 NKKLPKIRSQM
-698 SLSNLNNNYSMIQHT
+698 SLSNLYNNYSMIQQT

-720 DYGLNNSADNVEPVI
+720 DYGLNNSADNVEPVT
-735 SQNKKDKNKN
+735 SENKKDKNKN

-751 YNKMSERDINSIKNV
+751 YNKMSERDINNIKNV

-774 INFGFNRTA
+774 MNYGFNKTA
-783 NSQEPHIMKIVKK
+783 NTQEPHIMKIVKK
-796 LKK
+796 VKK

>member
-1 MSDLKILKHSKDI
+1 MSNLKILKHSK

-38 KVLEEFIKRQKSM
+38 KILEEFIKRQKSM
-51 DDRITD
+51 DDKITD
-57 LDTKISFI
+57 LDTKISFL

-78 TENDYNPKFNEGT
+78 SEEDYNLKINEGT
-91 DKNKDF
+91 DKNKDI
-97 EKNVLDKFNNENNNL
+97 ERNILDKVNDENNNQ
-112 NDNNDKNKD
+112 NIDKNKD
-121 IDINKDNIDFIND
+121 IDIDKGNNDFIYD
-134 EKELTTADNKQTN
+134 EKEVTTTDNKHTN
-147 LYKRLVSRIDRLE
+147 LYKKLVSRIDRLE
-160 YMYREMIKLM
+160 YMHREMIKLM

-187 SLRDHKNNENKINE
+187 SQRDHKNNENKINE

-210 IFELIKGDNT
+210 IFDMFKGDNT
-220 HNENDNTLINSLEQ
+220 HNENDKELLNSLEQ
-234 KLSERINSLEEK
+234 KLSERMDNLEEK
-246 NKSNDDS
+246 NKLNDDS

-277 NQENYLSLTK
+277 NQENYLSLSK

-299 IDEEINKVKD
+299 IDEEVNKVKG

-319 NEILNKYNELNNR
+319 NETLKKYNELNNK
-332 ISNLNNDLNSFNN
+332 ISILMGDFNSFDT
-345 KINSITQQLGNEK
+345 KINSMNQLRLGNEK
-358 IDELNKE
+358 IEELNNA
-365 LKNYINNSISDT
+365 LKKYINKSISDT
-377 ENFFKSIINNLNIDD
+377 EKYLKSIINDLNIDE
-392 IENNISK
+392 IKKNISK

-418 NKISDSIEKKL
+418 NKITDTIEKKL

-459 LSGQVIETYQPGL
+459 LSGQVLQTYQPDL
-472 DKDGKIGNLNYN
+472 DKDGKNGILNYN

-490 VDMTS
+490 MDMTS

-518 IESGNYSFIKKLEEK
+518 IESGNYAFIKKLEEK

-543 KDMEQCLINMLEELN
+543 KDMEQCLINMLEELK

-564 YLDKNEALKS
+564 YLDKNDAQKS

-583 QIIETSEMNN
+583 QIIEASETNN

-627 LPWNKIPLR
+627 LPWNKIPIR

-671 KDYIEKEKD
+671 KDNIEKD

-687 NKKLPKIKSQM
+687 NKKLPKIRSQM
-698 SLSNLNNNYSMIQHT
+698 SLSNLYNNYSMIQQT

-720 DYGLNNSADNVEPVI
+720 DYGLNNSADNVEPVTRE
-735 SQNKKDKNKN
+735 NKKDKNKN

-751 YNKMSERDINSIKNV
+751 YNKMSERDINNIKNV

-774 INFGFNRTA
+774 MNYGFNKTA
-783 NSQEPHIMKIVKK
+783 NTQEPHIMKIVKK
-796 LKK
+796 VKK

>member
-1 MSDLKILKHSKDI
+1 MSNLKILKHSK

-57 LDTKISFI
+57 LDTKISFMT
-65 STGGNEFDLLLQT
+65 TGGNEFDLLLQT
-78 TENDYNPKFNEGT
+78 SEEDYKLKFNEGA

-97 EKNVLDKFNNENNNL
+97 EKNILDKVNHENNNL
-112 NDNNDKNKD
+112 NIDNDKNKD
-121 IDINKDNIDFIND
+121 IDKDMNINDFIND
-134 EKELTTADNKQTN
+134 EKDLNTTDNKYSN
-147 LYKRLVSRIDRLE
+147 LYKKLISRIDRLE

-170 KKSNNEMKLS
+170 KKSTNEMKLS

-210 IFELIKGDNT
+210 IFELFKGDNT
-220 HNENDNTLINSLEQ
+220 NNENDNEKLNSVEQ
-234 KLSERINSLEEK
+234 KLSERIDSLEEK
-246 NKSNDDS
+246 NKLNDDS
-253 IYRLKKDFVNLKN
+253 IFRLKKDFVNLKN

-277 NQENYLSLTK
+277 NQENYQNLTK
-287 DIDSKIKALNTK
+287 DIDSRIKALNTK

-309 ICNNNYNENK
+309 ICDNNYNENK
-319 NEILNKYNELNNR
+319 NEILKKY
-332 ISNLNNDLNSFNN
+332 NDLNTKIANLTNDFNEFN
-345 KINSITQQLGNEK
+345 DRINSITQLQLENEK
-358 IDELNKE
+358 INELNNE
-365 LKNYINNSISDT
+365 LKNYLNKSLSDT
-377 ENFFKSIINNLNIDD
+377 EIYLKSIINNLNIDD
-392 IENNISK
+392 IKNNISK

-408 LLKNDIDLIN
+408 ILKNDIELIN

-459 LSGQVIETYQPGL
+459 LSGQVIQTYKSDL
-472 DKDGKIGNLNYN
+472 DKDGKSGNF

-490 VDMTS
+490 KDMAS

-518 IESGNYSFIKKLEEK
+518 IESGNYAFIKKLEEK
-533 IKSSASENDL
+533 LKTSASENDL
-543 KDMEQCLINMLEELN
+543 KDMEQCLMKMLEELKI
-558 LNLSKK
+558 NLSKK
-564 YLDKNEALKS
+564 YLDKNEAQKN

-583 QIIETSEMNN
+583 QIIEAGEMNN

-627 LPWNKIPLR
+627 LPWNKIPVR

-671 KDYIEKEKD
+671 KDYIEKD
-680 DDKKVQE
+680 DDKKIQD

-698 SLSNLNNNYSMIQHT
+698 SLNNPYNDYSMIQQT
-713 NDSVEHI
+713 NDSAEHI
-720 DYGLNNSADNVEPVI
+720 NYGLNNSADNMEPMT
-735 SQNKKDKNKN
+735 SENKKDKKN
-745 HMNSSC
+745 YMNSSC
-751 YNKMSERDINSIKNV
+751 YNKMSDREINNIKNV
-766 GMKTNYKK
+766 GMKTNYK
-774 INFGFNRTA
+774 IMSYGFNKT
-783 NSQEPHIMKIVKK
+783 NTQEPHIMKIVKK
-796 LKK
+796 AKK

>member
-1 MSDLKILKHSKDI
+1 MSNLKILKHSK

-38 KVLEEFIKRQKSM
+38 KILEEFIKRQKSM
-51 DDRITD
+51 DDKITD
-57 LDTKISFI
+57 LDTKISFL

-78 TENDYNPKFNEGT
+78 SEEDYNLKINEGT
-91 DKNKDF
+91 DKNKDI
-97 EKNVLDKFNNENNNL
+97 ERNILDKVNDENNNK
-112 NDNNDKNKD
+112 NIDKNKD
-121 IDINKDNIDFIND
+121 IDIDKGNNDFIYD
-134 EKELTTADNKQTN
+134 EKEVTTTDNKHTN
-147 LYKRLVSRIDRLE
+147 LYKKLVSRIDRLE
-160 YMYREMIKLM
+160 YMHREMIKLM

-187 SLRDHKNNENKINE
+187 SQRDHKNNENKINE

-210 IFELIKGDNT
+210 IFDMFKGDNT
-220 HNENDNTLINSLEQ
+220 HNENDKELLNSLEQ
-234 KLSERINSLEEK
+234 KLSERMDNLEEK
-246 NKSNDDS
+246 NKLNDDS

-277 NQENYLSLTK
+277 NQENYLSLSK

-299 IDEEINKVKD
+299 IDEEVNKVKD

-319 NEILNKYNELNNR
+319 NETLKKYNELNNK
-332 ISNLNNDLNSFNN
+332 ISILMGDFNSFDT
-345 KINSITQQLGNEK
+345 KINSMNQLRLGNEK
-358 IDELNKE
+358 IEELNNA
-365 LKNYINNSISDT
+365 LKKYINKSISDT
-377 ENFFKSIINNLNIDD
+377 EKYLKSIINDLNIDE
-392 IENNISK
+392 IKKNISK

-418 NKISDSIEKKL
+418 NKITDTIEKKL

-459 LSGQVIETYQPGL
+459 LSGQVLQTYQPDL
-472 DKDGKIGNLNYN
+472 DKDGKNGILNYN

-490 VDMTS
+490 MDMTS

-518 IESGNYSFIKKLEEK
+518 IESGNYAFIKKLEEK

-543 KDMEQCLINMLEELN
+543 KDMEQCLINMLEELK

-564 YLDKNEALKS
+564 YLDKNDAQKS

-583 QIIETSEMNN
+583 QIIEASETNN

-627 LPWNKIPLR
+627 LPWNKIPIR

-671 KDYIEKEKD
+671 KDNIEKD

-687 NKKLPKIKSQM
+687 NKKLPKIRSQM
-698 SLSNLNNNYSMIQHT
+698 SLSNLYNNYSMIQQT

-720 DYGLNNSADNVEPVI
+720 DYGLNNSADNVEPVT
-735 SQNKKDKNKN
+735 SENKKDKNKN

-751 YNKMSERDINSIKNV
+751 YNKMSERDINNIKNV

-774 INFGFNRTA
+774 MNYGFNKTA
-783 NSQEPHIMKIVKK
+783 NTQEPHIMKIVKK
-796 LKK
+796 VKK

>member
-14 DIDIDS
+14 DIDS

-25 IELGAVIQFNLLQ
+25 IELGSVIQFNLLQ
-38 KVLEEFIKRQKSM
+38 KVLEEFIKRQKSL

-78 TENDYNPKFNEGT
+78 TENDYNPKFNEGE

-97 EKNVLDKFNNENNNL
+97 EKNILDKVNNENNNL

-121 IDINKDNIDFIND
+121 KDINKVINDFIND
-134 EKELTTADNKQTN
+134 EKELNTADNKYSN
-147 LYKRLVSRIDRLE
+147 LYKKLISRIDRLE
-160 YMYREMIKLM
+160 YMYREMVKLM

-210 IFELIKGDNT
+210 IFEMIKGDNT
-220 HNENDNTLINSLEQ
+220 PNEKDNTLINSLEQ

-246 NKSNDDS
+246 NKLNDDS

-319 NEILNKYNELNNR
+319 NEILNKYNELSNR
-332 ISNLNNDLNSFNN
+332 ISNLNNDLNSFHN

-365 LKNYINNSISDT
+365 LKNYVNNSISDT
-377 ENFFKSIINNLNIDD
+377 ENLFRSIINNLNIDD
-392 IENNISK
+392 IENKISK
-399 IQEELNQNK
+399 IQEELDQNK

-429 AELDQKV
+429 VELDQKV

-444 MCNDTCNKTVKMVEY
+444 LCNDTCNKTVKMVEY
-459 LSGQVIETYQPGL
+459 ISGQVIQTYQPDL
-472 DKDGKIGNLNYN
+472 DKDGNIGNLNYN

-490 VDMTS
+490 MDMTS

-518 IESGNYSFIKKLEEK
+518 IESGNYAFIKKLEEK
-533 IKSSASENDL
+533 IKTSASENEL
-543 KDMEQCLINMLEELN
+543 KDMEQCLINMLEELK

-583 QIIETSEMNN
+583 QIIEASEMNN

-627 LPWNKIPLR
+627 LPWNKIPIR

-671 KDYIEKEKD
+671 KDNIEKD

-698 SLSNLNNNYSMIQHT
+698 SLSNLYQNYSMIQQT
-713 NDSVEHI
+713 NDSAEHI
-720 DYGLNNSADNVEPVI
+720 DYGLNNSADNVEPVT
-735 SQNKKDKNKN
+735 SENKKDSKN
-745 HMNSSC
+745 HMSSSC
-751 YNKMSERDINSIKNV
+751 YNKMTERDINNIKNI

-774 INFGFNRTA
+774 MNFGFNKTINA
-783 NSQEPHIMKIVKK
+783 QEPHIMKIVKK
-796 LKK
+796 VKK

>member
-1 MSDLKILKHSKDI
+1 MSNLKILKHSK

-25 IELGAVIQFNLLQ
+25 IELGAVIQFNLVQ
-38 KVLEEFIKRQKSM
+38 KNLEEFIKRQKSM
-51 DDRITD
+51 DDKITD
-57 LDTKISFI
+57 LDTKISFL

-78 TENDYNPKFNEGT
+78 SEEDYNLKINEGT
-91 DKNKDF
+91 DKNKDI
-97 EKNVLDKFNNENNNL
+97 ERNILDKVNDENNNQ
-112 NDNNDKNKD
+112 NIDKNKD
-121 IDINKDNIDFIND
+121 IDIDKGNNDFIYD
-134 EKELTTADNKQTN
+134 EKEVTTTDNKHTN
-147 LYKRLVSRIDRLE
+147 LYKKLVSRIDRLE
-160 YMYREMIKLM
+160 YMHREMIKLM

-187 SLRDHKNNENKINE
+187 SQRDHKNNENKINE

-210 IFELIKGDNT
+210 IFDMFKGDNT
-220 HNENDNTLINSLEQ
+220 HNENDKELLNSLEQ
-234 KLSERINSLEEK
+234 KLSERMDNLEEK
-246 NKSNDDS
+246 NKLNDDS

-277 NQENYLSLTK
+277 NQENYLSLSK

-299 IDEEINKVKD
+299 LDEEVNKVKD

-319 NEILNKYNELNNR
+319 NETLKKYNELNNK
-332 ISNLNNDLNSFNN
+332 ISILMGDFNSFDT
-345 KINSITQQLGNEK
+345 KINSMNQLRLGNEK
-358 IDELNKE
+358 IEELNNA
-365 LKNYINNSISDT
+365 LKKYINKSISDT
-377 ENFFKSIINNLNIDD
+377 EKYLKSIINDLNIDE
-392 IENNISK
+392 IKKNISK

-418 NKISDSIEKKL
+418 NKITDTIEKKL

-459 LSGQVIETYQPGL
+459 LSGQVLQTYQPDL
-472 DKDGKIGNLNYN
+472 DKDGKNGILNYN

-490 VDMTS
+490 MDMTS

-518 IESGNYSFIKKLEEK
+518 IESGNYAFIKKLEEK

-543 KDMEQCLINMLEELN
+543 KDMEQCLINMLEELK

-564 YLDKNEALKS
+564 YLDKNDAQKS

-583 QIIETSEMNN
+583 QIIEASETNN

-627 LPWNKIPLR
+627 LPWNKIPIR

-671 KDYIEKEKD
+671 KDNIEKD

-687 NKKLPKIKSQM
+687 NKKLPKIRSQM
-698 SLSNLNNNYSMIQHT
+698 SLSNLYNNYSMIQQT

-720 DYGLNNSADNVEPVI
+720 DYGLNNSADNVEPVTRE
-735 SQNKKDKNKN
+735 NKKDKNKN

-751 YNKMSERDINSIKNV
+751 YNKMSERDINNIKNV

-774 INFGFNRTA
+774 MNYGFNKTA
-783 NSQEPHIMKIVKK
+783 NTQEPHIMKIVKK
-796 LKK
+796 VKK